1 VRDQPAL
8 RRLGTHAWAL
18 LGIVGIAV
26 VTWIVVSRL
35 AIVVVPL
42 LLALF
47 PAAVLSPVSGWL
59 KSHGVPRALS
69 ALLVVLG
76 GFAVLAGMVAAVVP
90 SFVSQVPALADSITQ
105 AITRLEPLLQR
116 LPGVGRGT
124 SLAELAQ
131 QIVGSWSGIAAM
143 VGRNLLSVLSGLV
156 LLVVALFFYLDQGD
170 RMVRG
175 AQALLPRRHRG
186 LARELTERVWDTVGG
201 FLRGQVI
208 VALIDA
214 VLIGGG
220 LALLGVP
227 LALPLAVLVF
237 FGAFLPFIGA
247 FLSGL
252 VATLVA
258 LASGGPGLALAAL
271 GVVVVVQQL
280 EGNLIEPVVMARVVQ
295 LPPFA
300 VIVAISAGATLLGI
314 LGAFLA
320 VPATAAAVQV
330 VEVLRERASGP
341 ESEAESESEAPS
353 G

>member
-1 VRDQPAL
+1 M
-8 RRLGTHAWAL
+8 RRLGTHAWSL
-18 LGIVGIAV
+18 LGIVGVAV
-26 VTWIVVSRL
+26 VAWIVLSRL
-35 AIVVVPL
+35 TIVVVPL

-47 PAAVLSPVSGWL
+47 PAAVLSPVSNWL
-59 KSHGVPRALS
+59 KSNGVPRALA

-90 SFVSQVPALADSITQ
+90 SFVSQAPELADSITQ
-105 AITRLEPLLQR
+105 AIARLEPLLQR

-124 SLAELAQ
+124 SLEELAQ
-131 QIVGSWSGIAAM
+131 QVVGSWSGIAAV
-143 VGRNLLSVLSGLV
+143 VGRNLLNVLSGLV
-156 LLVVALFFYLDQGD
+156 LLVVALFFYLYQGG
-170 RMVRG
+170 RMVCG
-175 AQALLPRRHRG
+175 AQRLLPRRHRV
-186 LARELTERVWDTVGG
+186 LAHELTGRVWDTIGA
-201 FLRGQVI
+201 FLRGQMV

-214 VLIGGG
+214 VLIGAG

-280 EGNLIEPVVMARVVQ
+280 EGNLIDPVVMARVVR

-300 VIVAISAGATLLGI
+300 VIVAISAGATLLGV

-330 VEVLRERASGP
+330 VEVLRERGSGP
-341 ESEAESESEAPS
+341 ESESDADPEAEAPP

>member
-1 VRDQPAL
+1 M
-8 RRLGTHAWAL
+8 
-18 LGIVGIAV
+18 
-26 VTWIVVSRL
+26 
-35 AIVVVPL
+35 
-42 LLALF
+42 
-47 PAAVLSPVSGWL
+47 
-59 KSHGVPRALS
+59 
-69 ALLVVLG
+69 VLG
-76 GFAVLAGMVAAVVP
+76 GFAVLAGIVAAVVP

-105 AITRLEPLLQR
+105 AITRLEPLLQQ
-116 LPGVGRGT
+116 LPGVGRKT
-124 SLAELAQ
+124 SMAELAQ
-131 QIVGSWSGIAAM
+131 QVVGSWSGIAAA
-143 VGRNLLSVLSGLV
+143 VGRNLLSLLSGLV
-156 LLVVALFFYLDQGD
+156 LLVVALFFYLYQGD
-170 RMVRG
+170 RMVHG
-175 AQALLPRRHRG
+175 AQELLPRRHRDLG
-186 LARELTERVWDTVGG
+186 RELTERVWDTIGG
-201 FLRGQVI
+201 FLRGQMI

-227 LALPLAVLVF
+227 LALPLSVLVF

-280 EGNLIEPVVMARVVQ
+280 EGNFIDPVVMSRVIR

-330 VEVLRERASGP
+330 RQVLRERKSVP
-341 ESEAESESEAPS
+341 EPEPD